1 MRYFLPTFI
10 FIILVLALYPFIDM
24 DEENGPQLIGLPW
37 QIEILPDGHSKV
49 FGLVPGVTT
58 LQEAITVLGEEYE
71 LAIVESDASVSLEM
85 YFSDY
90 RAGIMSAKL
99 VLVAKTDA
107 EELAYWQQRA
117 AKVDYMASGSAKK
130 YRLAAEDQPAALQSV
145 LRSIACVPG
154 VNLDDEIL
162 RKRFGEPAEQILAEQ
177 GLSYYLYPELGLV
190 ITLSDKTKEVLQYV
204 APYDFNSLRAPLLS
218 N

>member
-107 EELAYWQQRA
+107 GELALWQQRA

-130 YRLAAEDQPAALQSV
+130 YRLAAADQPAVLQSV